1 MKPINHAV
9 LIRTFNRPDLLEV
22 CLNSLKNQTFKD
34 FNTYIVDDSMSN
46 INDTVIQKFKS
57 HLNIKY
63 FLNKEKMIQ
72 SAKTF
77 NNAFRKL
84 EKEKY
89 VSLLDDDDS
98 WSNEKMYKINV
109 LLEKGVRWV
118 SHYYSIKSNVPSI
131 NDNVFLHDDLLN
143 KSDVIPNS
151 SKYFGAPSFHSFHT
165 DCISKHGFWD
175 EEFSR
180 GPCQEFFT
188 RMAIN
193 NEKIFI
199 LKENLG
205 TYLVNEKSI
214 TFTYDRR
221 SFLNEVQVRTNFIKK
236 YNIYFNL
243 KKILIVAYSSSAL
256 RNSFFVNFFNFDT
269 SSRVICKMKIL
280 LYFFFINIFILL
292 KKTKLFPFNK

>member
-46 INDTVIQKFKS
+46 INDTVIKKFKS
-57 HLNIKY
+57 HLHIKY
-63 FLNKEKMIQ
+63 FLNKEKFIH

-84 EKEKY
+84 DKEKY

-98 WSNEKMYKINV
+98 WSNEKMYKINI

-143 KSDVIPNS
+143 KDDVIPNS
-151 SKYFGAPSFHSFHT
+151 SKYFGAPSFHSFYT
-165 DCISKHGFWD
+165 DCISQYGLWD

-205 TYLVNEKSI
+205 TYLANEKSI

-243 KKILIVAYSSSAL
+243 KKI
-256 RNSFFVNFFNFDT
+256 
-269 SSRVICKMKIL
+269 
-280 LYFFFINIFILL
+280 
-292 KKTKLFPFNK
+292 KLFPFNK